1 MPCYS
6 LYGGQKT
13 ARAVLETGPC
23 EHLKNRTWGVVHNRE
38 TANMDRS
45 QKEEQVKEITEIF
58 DNSGSVVMAEYSGM
72 TVAEMTD
79 LRAKLREQGASIRV
93 VKNRLAKIALKGKSY
108 EAAGDM
114 FTGPVAIAWADDMIS
129 APKVA
134 VAFAKDSNAFA
145 IKGGFMGEEVFDVSG
160 IVELSKLPSREELI
174 GMAAARLIGQASE
187 VAQRLMS
194 QGSALSGAIKVIEE
208 KAAA

>member
-1 MPCYS
+1 
-6 LYGGQKT
+6 
-13 ARAVLETGPC
+13 
-23 EHLKNRTWGVVHNRE
+23 
-38 TANMDRS
+38 MDRF
-45 QKEEQVKEITEIF
+45 QKEEQVKEISEIF
-58 DNSGSVVMAEYSGM
+58 DNSGSVVMAAYSGM

-79 LRAKLREQGASIRV
+79 LRAKLREQGATIRV
-93 VKNRLAKIALKGKSY
+93 VKNRLAKIALKGKPF

-114 FTGPVAIAWADDMIS
+114 LTGPVAIAYAEDMIS
-129 APKVA
+129 APKVT
-134 VAFAKDSNAFA
+134 VAFAKDSDVFSV
-145 IKGGFMGEEVFDVSG
+145 IGGFMGEEVFDTSG
-160 IVELSKLPSREELI
+160 IVALSKLPSREELI

>member
-1 MPCYS
+1 
-6 LYGGQKT
+6 
-13 ARAVLETGPC
+13 
-23 EHLKNRTWGVVHNRE
+23 
-38 TANMDRS
+38 MDRS
-45 QKEEQVKEITEIF
+45 QKEEQVKEISEIF
-58 DNSGSVVMAEYSGM
+58 DNSGSVVMAAYSGM

-79 LRAKLREQGASIRV
+79 LRAKLREQGATIRV
-93 VKNRLAKIALKGKSY
+93 VKNRLAKIALKGKPF

-114 FTGPVAIAWADDMIS
+114 LTGPVAIAYAEDMIS
-129 APKVA
+129 APKVT
-134 VAFAKDSNAFA
+134 VAFAKDSDVFSV
-145 IKGGFMGEEVFDVSG
+145 IGGFMGEEVFDTSG
-160 IVELSKLPSREELI
+160 IVALSKLPSREELI

>member
-1 MPCYS
+1 
-6 LYGGQKT
+6 
-13 ARAVLETGPC
+13 
-23 EHLKNRTWGVVHNRE
+23 
-38 TANMDRS
+38 MDRS
-45 QKEEQVKEITEIF
+45 QKEEQVKEIAEIF

-72 TVAEMTD
+72 TVAEMTE

-93 VKNRLAKIALKGKSY
+93 VKNRLAKIALKGKSF
-108 EAAGDM
+108 EAASEM

-129 APKVA
+129 APKVT
-134 VAFAKDSNAFA
+134 VAFAKDSKAFA

-160 IVELSKLPSREELI
+160 IEALSKLPSREELI
-174 GMAAARLIGQASE
+174 GMAAQRLLSQASQ